1 MKAQLLKISNKIEQ
15 SFSIRHDEVPVYHNR
30 WHYHPEIEI
39 ILIRKGKGTFI
50 IGDAVASFEENDIFM
65 LGSNLPHLFRYDTT
79 EEQNY
84 SDAYVIHF
92 LPTFFSSEFLS
103 FPEMKSV
110 KEIISKATRGI
121 QIKNNDPIQNNYLF
135 ESLHESEGFHRII
148 KLFNVISHITQ
159 NDNNTLLSSLGFSQ
173 TYDSIDSERLDNIYQ
188 YVLSNFDREISLE
201 EISNVA
207 NLSVNSFCRYFK
219 TKTNKTFTNFL
230 LEIRIGH
237 ACKLLLETDLNISQI
252 CFECGFNNLSNFNR
266 YFKKFVQKTPTE
278 YLKNANKKSAAQ
290 NV

>member
-15 SFSIRHDEVPVYHNR
+15 SFSIRHDVIPVYHNR

-39 ILIRKGKGTFI
+39 IHIRRGNGTFI
-50 IGDAVASFEENDIFM
+50 IGDSVANFEENDIFM
-65 LGSNLPHLFRYDTT
+65 LGSDLPHLFRYDTIG
-79 EEQNY
+79 EKEDKSY

-92 LPTFFSSEFLS
+92 LPSFFNSTFLAY
-103 FPEMKSV
+103 PEMKMV
-110 KEIISKATRGI
+110 KELISKANRGI
-121 QIKNNDPIQNNYLF
+121 QIKTSKHKLIEKLF
-135 ESLHESEGFHRII
+135 ESLHESAGLNRII
-148 KLFNVISHITQ
+148 NLFQVLGFLGE
-159 NDNNTLLSSLGFSQ
+159 NNEHKLLSSLGFTHS
-173 TYDSIDSERLDNIYQ
+173 YDSIDSERLDNIYQ
-188 YVLSNFDREISLE
+188 YVLSNFDKEISLH

-207 NLSVNSFCRYFK
+207 NLSVHSFCRYFK

-266 YFKKFVQKTPTE
+266 YFKKFVNKTPTE
-278 YLKNANKKSAAQ
+278 YLKGLKLAK
-290 NV
+290 

>member
-15 SFSIRHDEVPVYHNR
+15 SFSIRHDVIPVYHNR

-39 ILIRKGKGTFI
+39 IHIRKGSGTFI
-50 IGDAVASFEENDIFM
+50 IGDSVAKFEENDIFM
-65 LGSNLPHLFRYDTT
+65 LGSNLPHLFRYDTI
-79 EEQNY
+79 EDNNDESY

-92 LPTFFSSEFLS
+92 LPSFFNTNFLAH
-103 FPEMKSV
+103 PEMKIV
-110 KEIISKATRGI
+110 KELISKSNRGI
-121 QIKNNDPIQNNYLF
+121 QIKALKPKLNGKLF
-135 ESLHESEGFHRII
+135 LDLHESKGLDRII
-148 KLFNVISHITQ
+148 NLFQVLAFLGK
-159 NDNNTLLSSLGFSQ
+159 NDENKLLSSMGFAHS
-173 TYDSIDSERLDNIYQ
+173 YDSIDSERLDNIYQ
-188 YVLSNFDREISLE
+188 YVLSNFDKEISLN

-207 NLSVNSFCRYFK
+207 NLSVHSFCRYFK

-266 YFKKFVQKTPTE
+266 YFKKFVHKTPTE
-278 YLKNANKKSAAQ
+278 YLKGLKRAK
-290 NV
+290 

>member
-15 SFSIRHDEVPVYHNR
+15 SFSIRHDVVPVFHNR

-39 ILIRKGKGTFI
+39 IQIRKGTGTFI
-50 IGDAVASFEENDIFM
+50 IGDAVAKFEENDIFM
-65 LGSNLPHLFRYDTT
+65 LGSNLPHLFRYDIT
-79 EEQNY
+79 EDQNY

-92 LPTFFSSEFLS
+92 LPEFFGANFLNY
-103 FPEMKSV
+103 PEMKAV
-110 KEIISKATRGI
+110 KEIMAKSARGI
-121 QIKNNDPIQNNYLF
+121 HIKTNEPLQNNFHF
-135 ESLHESEGFHRII
+135 ETLHESKGFDRII
-148 KLFNVISHITQ
+148 RLFNVMGFICKNT
-159 NDNNTLLSSLGFSQ
+159 DNSLLSSLGFSQ

-201 EISNVA
+201 EISGVA
-207 NLSVNSFCRYFK
+207 NLSVHSFCRYFK

-278 YLKNANKKSAAQ
+278 YLKDIK
-290 NV
+290 